1 MTSKNTSLTVVPV
14 RSNLGETVAER
25 VKRLQA
31 EAKSLAKEH
40 VRDLMA
46 SVATTQRLAA
56 EVAEGGDAYP
66 AGVRDVARR
75 MVEEADARIQTLA
88 AINAKAG

>member
-56 EVAEGGDAYP
+56 EIAEGGDAYP
-66 AGVRDVARR
+66 AGARDLCRR
-75 MVEEADARIQTLA
+75 MVEDLDSRVQTLEV
-88 AINAKAG
+88 IVAKAG

>member
-25 VKRLQA
+25 VKHLQA

-56 EVAEGGDAYP
+56 EVAGGGDAYP
-66 AGVRDVARR
+66 AGVRDVAKR